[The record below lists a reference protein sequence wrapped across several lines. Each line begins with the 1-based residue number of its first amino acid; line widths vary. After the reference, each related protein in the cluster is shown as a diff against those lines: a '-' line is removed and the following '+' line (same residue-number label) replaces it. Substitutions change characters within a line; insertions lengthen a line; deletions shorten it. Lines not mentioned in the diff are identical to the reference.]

1 MVGSGDGTGDRGLL
15 LVIGEALAC
24 KVGGA
29 TLGDLDDDGGLDVAG
44 RGLAEGRAE
53 IDGAGADRAASR
65 TEFAT
70 EEEVQFWKRARE
82 GGEGGMRESKRRA
95 RLTMA

>member
-1 MVGSGDGTGDRGLL
+1 MVGGGDGTCDGGLL
-15 LVIGEALAC
+15 LVVCEALAC
-24 KVGGA
+24 KEGSA
-29 TLGDLDDDGGLDVAG
+29 ALGDLDDDGGLDVAG

-82 GGEGGMRESKRRA
+82 GGEGGDARERRER